1 MSYTLHK
8 KKTTHTHTYRI
19 EASGTILYIFDIHM
33 RLLVFYSHY
42 STETNFTIVNIVEF
56 CATYNILHLFL
67 TRHSNREY
75 HNSYPLHVLPLYILA
90 RHEICKKMRKKER
103 KKTNNGLH
111 ETYSVCVPLLTSL
124 LAIRQTH
131 QNKFANGFSYC
142 LKKNTKRFIK
152 VLSGTG
158 KELENVEEERR
169 NRERTRKC
177 RGREEEKIEKRKK
190 TSKYTKNHN
199 N

>member
-1 MSYTLHK
+1 MYSEGKKRHHSTDRPITFNTRLYFFFVCNLNLTVSQSLWLVAKQKPYQMSYTLHK

-90 RHEICKKMRKKER
+90 RHEMCKKMRKKER

-111 ETYSVCVPLLTSL
+111 EMYSVCVPLLTSL

-131 QNKFANGFSYC
+131 
-142 LKKNTKRFIK
+142 
-152 VLSGTG
+152 
-158 KELENVEEERR
+158 
-169 NRERTRKC
+169 
-177 RGREEEKIEKRKK
+177 
-190 TSKYTKNHN
+190 
-199 N
+199 